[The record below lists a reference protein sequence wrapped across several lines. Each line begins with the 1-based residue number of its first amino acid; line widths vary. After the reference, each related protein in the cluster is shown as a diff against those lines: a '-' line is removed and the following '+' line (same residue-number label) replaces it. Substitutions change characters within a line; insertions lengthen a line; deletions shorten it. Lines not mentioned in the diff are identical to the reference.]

1 MSRSPR
7 RAAPQRSQAGT
18 PRETSW
24 ERVATWYDGWV
35 GDRGSA
41 YHQQL
46 AIPAVLDLLRPQPG
60 EEILDI
66 GGGQGVLA
74 PSVAEAGAH
83 VTVVDAS
90 ARLINAAKRRHAR
103 LRDARFLVGDASRLQ
118 AVAGLELGGYD
129 AAVFMLSIQ
138 DMDPLHDI
146 GNGVDWALGARGRVV
161 VLMTHPAFRQP
172 RHSGWGFDEGRK
184 LTYRRID
191 GYLGEMAVPMKS
203 LGGGLPTRSFHRPIS
218 AYVNAFADAGF
229 AVDAMLEIP
238 DLPPDRRP
246 GKVARG
252 DARANAEIPIFLGLR
267 AVRLPL
273 SS

>member
-1 MSRSPR
+1 MSRRPPR
-7 RAAPQRSQAGT
+7 RTDPRGVGSVA

-41 YHQQL
+41 YHREL
-46 AIPAVLDLLRPQPG
+46 AIPAVLDLLQPQRG
-60 EEILDI
+60 EEILDV

-74 PSVAEAGAH
+74 PSLTEGGAS

-90 ARLINAAKRRHAR
+90 AKLIAAAKRRHAQ
-103 LRDARFLVGDASRLQ
+103 LRNARFLVGDARRLS

-129 AAVFMLSIQ
+129 AAVFMLCIQ
-138 DMDPLHDI
+138 DMDPLDDVVR
-146 GNGVDWALGARGRVV
+146 GVDWAIGSSGRVV
-161 VLMTHPAFRQP
+161 LLMTHPAFRQP
-172 RHSGWGFDEGRK
+172 RHSGWGYDEGRK

-229 AVDAMLEIP
+229 ATDAMLEIP
-238 DLPPDRRP
+238 DLAPDRRP
-246 GKVARG
+246 GKAARG
-252 DARANAEIPIFLGLR
+252 DARANAEIPIFLGMR
-267 AVRLPL
+267 AVRR
-273 SS
+273 